1 MNRLFVLKING
12 IAKSCSCFS
21 VVALFPGQGTQFVG
35 MGENVYNENEHCR
48 RIMKEA
54 EKTLNIPLLDLMF
67 KGPISN
73 LSATE
78 NCQPAILLN
87 SFINWAKSREDNQN
101 VWMLGHSV
109 GEYAALVASEC
120 ISLTDALL
128 IVRKRGL
135 CMASEYQNESSLG
148 MIVVVIN
155 SSYISKIDEL
165 ARKCNV
171 EIANYNSSQLIV
183 LSGYLSELKRI
194 VTEWKS
200 NGIINASKQLQ
211 VSSAFHSSFMKD
223 PLREFSSFL
232 DEYPI
237 SSFNQPEST
246 KNYQFFSSWLCKPVC
261 SIY

>member
-1 MNRLFVLKING
+1 M
-12 IAKSCSCFS
+12 
-21 VVALFPGQGTQFVG
+21 VALFPGQGTQFIG
-35 MGENVYNENEHCR
+35 MSENAYNESEHCR

-54 EKTLNIPLLDLMF
+54 EKILNIPILDLMF
-67 KGPISN
+67 KGPILD

-87 SFINWAKSREDNQN
+87 SFIHWIKSREDDVNHN
-101 VWMLGHSV
+101 IWMLGHSL
-109 GEYAALVASEC
+109 GEYTALVASGW
-120 ISLTDALL
+120 ISLRDALL
-128 IVRKRGL
+128 IVKKRGL
-135 CMASEYQNESSLG
+135 CMAKEYQNGSSLG
-148 MIVVVIN
+148 MIAVMIN
-155 SSYISKIDEL
+155 PSYISKIDEL
-165 ARKCNV
+165 ARKSNI

-183 LSGYLSELKRI
+183 LSGYLSELKRT

-232 DEYPI
+232 DEYPFP
-237 SSFNQPEST
+237 SFREPDSA
-246 KNYQFFSSWLCKPVC
+246 KNHQFFSSWLCKPVC